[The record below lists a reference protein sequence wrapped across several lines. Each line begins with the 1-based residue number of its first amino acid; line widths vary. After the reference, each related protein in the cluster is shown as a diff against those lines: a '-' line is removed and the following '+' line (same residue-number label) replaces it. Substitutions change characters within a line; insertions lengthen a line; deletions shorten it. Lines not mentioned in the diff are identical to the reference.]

1 MDKTKNRDFNIQKFK
16 KFLDKNNK
24 NNNNNN
30 NNNNNKILSQNEIN
44 LMLNDINKNYNKNYK
59 KYYEKGLLINKKG
72 IDNLEYNIIKKV
84 NIDTKI
90 NNLQDLID
98 IINKYPINSNIQYN
112 INLNILNKIKSDL
125 IDLNNMIGL
134 EDLKKNIIN
143 QILYYIQNLHSFDKN
158 DSDFMHVVLYGPPG
172 TGKTEVAKII
182 GQLFANINILKSN
195 KFKKVTRADLV
206 AGYLGQTAL
215 KTKNVIEDSLDGV
228 LFIDEAYSL
237 GNQEKR
243 DSFAKEC
250 LDTLCEALSNYKE
263 RLIVII
269 AGYKEELDN
278 CFFSYNSGLESRFI
292 WRYNTDKYTSDELMK
307 IFIKKVYNI
316 NWTIDIENSIL
327 TEWFKKHSKK
337 FKYYGR
343 SIETLLTKTKISH
356 SRRIFCK
363 PINSRKKIN
372 LDDLD
377 DGLKLMNLEDDKED
391 INIFS
396 LYR

>member
-1 MDKTKNRDFNIQKFK
+1 MDKVNNRDLNIQKFK

-24 NNNNNN
+24 NNSYNNYK
-30 NNNNNKILSQNEIN
+30 KILSQNEIN

-59 KYYEKGLLINKKG
+59 KYYEKRLIINKKN

-112 INLNILNKIKSDL
+112 INLNILNKIKDDL
-125 IDLNNMIGL
+125 INLNNMIGL

-316 NWTIDIENSIL
+316 NWSINIENNIL
-327 TEWFKKHSKK
+327 TEWFKIHSKK

-377 DGLKLMNLEDDKED
+377 NGLELMNLEDDKED
-391 INIFS
+391 NTIFS

>member
-1 MDKTKNRDFNIQKFK
+1 MDKTKNHDLNIQKFK

-24 NNNNNN
+24 NNNNI
-30 NNNNNKILSQNEIN
+30 NNNNKILSQNEIN

-59 KYYEKGLLINKKG
+59 KYYEKRLLINKKG

-377 DGLKLMNLEDDKED
+377 NGLELMNLEDDKED
-391 INIFS
+391 NTIFS

>member
-1 MDKTKNRDFNIQKFK
+1 MDKVNNRDLNIQKFK
-16 KFLDKNNK
+16 KILDKNNK
-24 NNNNNN
+24 NNSYNNYK
-30 NNNNNKILSQNEIN
+30 KILSQNEIN

-59 KYYEKGLLINKKG
+59 KYYEKRLIINKKN

-112 INLNILNKIKSDL
+112 INLNILNKIKDDL
-125 IDLNNMIGL
+125 INLNNMIGL

-250 LDTLCEALSNYKE
+250 LDTLCESLSNYKE

-316 NWTIDIENSIL
+316 NWSINIENNIL
-327 TEWFKKHSKK
+327 TEWFKIHSKK

-377 DGLKLMNLEDDKED
+377 NGLELMNLEDDKED
-391 INIFS
+391 NTIFS

>member
-1 MDKTKNRDFNIQKFK
+1 MDKVNNRDLNIQKFK

-24 NNNNNN
+24 NNSYNNYK
-30 NNNNNKILSQNEIN
+30 KILSQNEIN

-59 KYYEKGLLINKKG
+59 KYYEKRLIINKKN

-112 INLNILNKIKSDL
+112 INLNILNKIKDDL
-125 IDLNNMIGL
+125 INLNNMIGL

-316 NWTIDIENSIL
+316 NWSINIENTIL

-377 DGLKLMNLEDDKED
+377 NGLELMNLEDDKED
-391 INIFS
+391 NTIFS

>member
-1 MDKTKNRDFNIQKFK
+1 MDKTKNRDLNIQKFK

-24 NNNNNN
+24 NNNNI
-30 NNNNNKILSQNEIN
+30 NNNNKILSQNEIN

-59 KYYEKGLLINKKG
+59 KYYEKRLLINKKN

-112 INLNILNKIKSDL
+112 INLNILNKIKDDL
-125 IDLNNMIGL
+125 INLNNMIGL

-250 LDTLCEALSNYKE
+250 LDTLCESLSNYKE

-316 NWTIDIENSIL
+316 NWSINIENNIL
-327 TEWFKKHSKK
+327 TEWFKIHSKK

-377 DGLKLMNLEDDKED
+377 NGLELMNLEDDKED
-391 INIFS
+391 NTIFS

>member
-1 MDKTKNRDFNIQKFK
+1 MDKTKNRDLNIQKFK

-24 NNNNNN
+24 NNNNI

-59 KYYEKGLLINKKG
+59 KYYEKRLLINKKG

-98 IINKYPINSNIQYN
+98 IINKYPINTNIQYN

>member
-1 MDKTKNRDFNIQKFK
+1 MDKVNNRDLNIQKFK
-16 KFLDKNNK
+16 KILDKNNK
-24 NNNNNN
+24 NNSYNNYK
-30 NNNNNKILSQNEIN
+30 KILSQNEIN

-59 KYYEKGLLINKKG
+59 KYYEKRLLINKKN

-112 INLNILNKIKSDL
+112 INLNILNKIKDDL
-125 IDLNNMIGL
+125 INLNNMIGL

-250 LDTLCEALSNYKE
+250 LDTLCESLSNYKE

-316 NWTIDIENSIL
+316 NWSINIENTIL

-377 DGLKLMNLEDDKED
+377 NGLELMNLEDDKED
-391 INIFS
+391 NTIFS